1 MSFRQKMAY
10 NETMSKLENL
20 TRAGATVTHN
30 PDSGSVVFTL
40 TESSSNLGPVTQQ
53 PVIPGAGAQYRLL
66 VDQRTGKVVGAPTVN
81 PAINSAPAQI
91 RLQSPASRGR
101 GAGVRMPGRGGMTT
115 LSLGRRGQSP
125 APVASMTPGKSPQ
138 VVDLTSYQTTDSP
151 GQAGTLKKTFPAL
164 SVTAKPQ
171 KTVGPQFKRSELDG
185 RVKKLLVDGPAKFTE
200 WLISQGL
207 VKTEHYQEV
216 MGVQKKLKLGMH
228 SDSKKFPHSG
238 GYVWILEGQ
247 SKYTSVFSG
256 SLFDPASEASA
267 PTPTICLKLLYHW
280 SCQTNLANVGN
291 WVKVPNKKIN
301 QFYSMMRAVCVA
313 AVQDEV
319 TGLGG
324 SRSNAVEVG
333 VISLGTTTAD
343 GQRREV
349 RVEVL
354 GVMDRVTKQIRLRAT
369 EPIPGATQ
377 QERFTK
383 IFEMLPTWVHPSS
396 QIVTDFSV
404 DKETLHKVGFK
415 NVQLCSLNTDRS
427 AQSTGNW
434 AIMDYLK
441 KVVPKMY
448 QNNLSALSVQD
459 IQQFLDELT
468 FRELFGHYPL
478 ACFDG
483 IIQRI
488 STQTAMCAT
497 KSQLMGDTVTEFLT
511 KVSENPFKD
520 WRYSD
525 RHTDLRVPIT
535 PGPRGAAPAIYK
547 SPSPASNKRAGSEE
561 SDETFMKRMKAS
573 GKEMIPM
580 ESFYYATLP
589 GDTGVQATE
598 FKADM
603 AFKCPIT
610 RKTFMNN
617 IQFMKFLHLQVDT
630 QRETAIDIADL
641 SQCNFCY
648 KDFDSETKVQA
659 HQDTE
664 CVYAYK
670 RGKQYVDRI
679 TNTVFSIQ
687 SQLIQHMMKT
697 HVKYEM
703 PYSCQ
708 VCGYRSSFHHDV
720 IEHFQLQH
728 DRTDKLLCPKSLR
741 VFSLYTSQGY
751 NPAAAT
757 AYLQHIQKMEDLKG
771 KASLK
776 CKKSVLRFSEDKHL
790 RAHLADDFSSY
801 KEFDD
806 VEPFQYLAGDEP
818 VMIPSPEEKTMRLA
832 IRNLANIMPQQ
843 SSFAAQN
850 LEDLVKIQIFNISA
864 RTNFQAIY
872 DAAGD
877 RCLECGRSMTSGGHY
892 AAYLCCTKCRFS
904 TCCAAAMAKHQ
915 KYFCSGKN

>member
-1 MSFRQKMAY
+1 M
-10 NETMSKLENL
+10 NKLETL
-20 TRAGATVTHN
+20 TSAGATVASN
-30 PDSGSVVFTL
+30 SDGSVLFTL
-40 TESSSNLGPVTQQ
+40 TESSSNLGQVTQK

-66 VDQRTGKVVGAPTVN
+66 VDQRTGKVVGSVGNTPAPVST
-81 PAINSAPAQI
+81 PAINTAPTQI
-91 RLQSPASRGR
+91 RLQSPAYRGR
-101 GAGVRMPGRGGMTT
+101 GAGVRMPVRGGGMTSIT
-115 LSLGRRGQSP
+115 PGRRGQSP
-125 APVASMTPGKSPQ
+125 AAVSSITPGKSMQ
-138 VVDLTSYQTTDSP
+138 VVDLTNHQSIDPP
-151 GQAGTLKKTFPAL
+151 GQAGALKKTFPAL
-164 SVTAKPQ
+164 SVTAKSQ
-171 KTVGPQFKRSELDG
+171 KTVSPAQSKRSELDG

-207 VKTEHYQEV
+207 VKTEQYEEV

-228 SDSKKFPHSG
+228 SDSSKFPHSG

-256 SLFDPASEASA
+256 SLFDPSSEASA

-280 SCQTNLANVGN
+280 CCQTSIANVGN
-291 WVKVPNKKIN
+291 WVKVQNKKIN
-301 QFYSMMRAVCVA
+301 DFYAMMRAVCVA
-313 AVQDEV
+313 AVQDEI

-324 SRSNAVEVG
+324 SRNNAVEVG

-354 GVMDRVTKQIRLRAT
+354 GVLDRVTKQIRLRAT

-383 IFEMLPTWVHPSS
+383 IFEMLPTWVHPGS
-396 QIVTDFSV
+396 QIITDFSV
-404 DKETLHKVGFK
+404 DKDILFKVGFK
-415 NVQLCSLNTDRS
+415 NVQMCSLNSDRS
-427 AQSTGNW
+427 GQSNGNW

-448 QNNLSALSVQD
+448 QNTLSSLSTEV

-468 FRELFGHYPL
+468 FREMFGHYPL
-478 ACFDG
+478 ACFDA

-497 KSQLMGDTVTEFLT
+497 KPHLTGESVTEFLI
-511 KVSENPFKD
+511 KVAQNPFKD

-525 RHTDLRVPIT
+525 RHTDIRVPIT
-535 PGPRGAAPAIYK
+535 PSSRGASPVIYK
-547 SPSPASNKRAGSEE
+547 SPSPASNKRTGSEE

-573 GKEMIPM
+573 GKEMVPM
-580 ESFYYATLP
+580 ESYFYATLP

-641 SQCNFCY
+641 SQCNYCY
-648 KDFDSETKVQA
+648 KDFDSDAKVQS

-664 CVYAYK
+664 CVYAHK
-670 RGKQYVDRI
+670 RSAEYVDRI
-679 TNTVFSIQ
+679 TNTVFSTKG
-687 SQLIQHMMKT
+687 QLIQHMMKN

-708 VCGYRSSFHHDV
+708 VCGFRSSFHHDV
-720 IEHFQLQH
+720 IEHFQLEH

-751 NPAAAT
+751 NPANVT
-757 AYLQHIQKMEDLKG
+757 AYLQHLQKMEDLKG
-771 KASLK
+771 KSSLK
-776 CKKSVLRFSEDKHL
+776 CKKSVLRFSEEKHL

-801 KEFDD
+801 KDFDD
-806 VEPFQYLAGDEP
+806 VEPFQLMASDES
-818 VMIPSPEEKTMRLA
+818 VMIPRPEEKTMRPA
-832 IRNLANIMPQQ
+832 IRNLANFMPLQ

-850 LEDLVKIQIFNISA
+850 LEDLVKLNEIKSVL
-864 RTNFQAIY
+864 
-872 DAAGD
+872 
-877 RCLECGRSMTSGGHY
+877 CL
-892 AAYLCCTKCRFS
+892 
-904 TCCAAAMAKHQ
+904 
-915 KYFCSGKN
+915 